1 MKSINIKIAIGIL
14 LFIVINFL
22 ANKLFFRMDL
32 TENGEFTLSKATK
45 DIIKNLDQKIKVTAY
60 FSDDLHIDL
69 DKRREELK
77 DMLSEYSNVSK
88 GNIEYEF
95 KAPNKDPKIEEEAMA
110 AGIQPV
116 MIQQR
121 EKDQSKQQK
130 AFLGAVLTLDQT
142 KEVIPFIPP
151 GTSME
156 YSLTTSIKKL
166 AVKEKPVIGFIQGH
180 GEAAIQELSQIY
192 QSLQILY
199 KVESV
204 YLSDTVN
211 LDKYKTLVMIRPKD
225 SIPPSHFMMLDKFMK
240 SGKNLL
246 LSFNHI
252 DADLQY
258 GITNVSGTGVAQ
270 WLNTKGLNIVDALVR
285 DVSCGSVQV
294 QQQND
299 FFSFATPVQ
308 LPYLPLIQKFGDHP
322 ITKGLERVII
332 QFASPIQF
340 SPNNNYK
347 FTAVLNTS
355 DQSGF
360 DSIPVVFDINKQW
373 NQSDFNQGSQ
383 CIGGVLE
390 NVSEA
395 SKMVIFTDGDFPI
408 GGAKGQQVNEDN
420 VSLLSNSVD
429 WLSDDTG
436 LIDLR
441 TKAVAT
447 RPIEELDDSKRSMY
461 KYLNFFVPIGLALIY
476 GIYRSTR
483 SKRKRLGLM
492 EERYAS

>member
-14 LFIVINFL
+14 LFILINFL

-77 DMLSEYSNVSK
+77 DILNEYSNVSK

-130 AFLGAVLTLDQT
+130 AFLGAVISLDQT

-156 YSLTTSIKKL
+156 YSLTTSIKKI
-166 AVKEKPVIGFIQGH
+166 AVKDKPVIGFIQGH
-180 GEAAIQELSQIY
+180 GEAAIQELSQVY

-204 YLSDTVN
+204 YLNDTAN

-225 SIPPSHFMMLDKFMK
+225 SIPSSHFMMLDQFMK
-240 SGKNLL
+240 TGKNLL
-246 LSFNHI
+246 LAFNHV

-258 GITNVSGTGVAQ
+258 GITSVSRTGLAQ
-270 WLNTKGLNIVDALVR
+270 WLDTKGLKIVDALVR

-299 FFSFATPVQ
+299 FFSFATPIQ
-308 LPYLPLIQKFGDHP
+308 LPYLPLIQKFGDNP
-322 ITKGLERVII
+322 VTKGLERVII
-332 QFASPIQF
+332 QFASPIQY
-340 SPNNNYK
+340 SSNNSYK
-347 FTAVLNTS
+347 FTTVLNTS
-355 DQSGF
+355 DHSGF
-360 DSIPVVFDINKQW
+360 DSIPIVFDINKQW

-383 CIGGVLE
+383 CIGGILE
-390 NVSEA
+390 NVNES
-395 SKMVIFTDGDFPI
+395 SKMIVFTDGDFPI

-447 RPIEELDDSKRSMY
+447 RPIEELDDNKRSMY
-461 KYLNFFVPIGLALIY
+461 KYLNFLVPIGLALIY

-492 EERYAS
+492 EERYV

>member
-151 GTSME
+151 GTSIE

-180 GEAAIQELSQIY
+180 GEAAIQELSQ
-192 QSLQILY
+192 
-199 KVESV
+199 V
-204 YLSDTVN
+204 
-211 LDKYKTLVMIRPKD
+211 
-225 SIPPSHFMMLDKFMK
+225 
-240 SGKNLL
+240 
-246 LSFNHI
+246 
-252 DADLQY
+252 
-258 GITNVSGTGVAQ
+258 
-270 WLNTKGLNIVDALVR
+270 
-285 DVSCGSVQV
+285 
-294 QQQND
+294 
-299 FFSFATPVQ
+299 
-308 LPYLPLIQKFGDHP
+308 
-322 ITKGLERVII
+322 
-332 QFASPIQF
+332 
-340 SPNNNYK
+340 
-347 FTAVLNTS
+347 
-355 DQSGF
+355 
-360 DSIPVVFDINKQW
+360 
-373 NQSDFNQGSQ
+373 
-383 CIGGVLE
+383 
-390 NVSEA
+390 
-395 SKMVIFTDGDFPI
+395 
-408 GGAKGQQVNEDN
+408 
-420 VSLLSNSVD
+420 
-429 WLSDDTG
+429 
-436 LIDLR
+436 
-441 TKAVAT
+441 
-447 RPIEELDDSKRSMY
+447 
-461 KYLNFFVPIGLALIY
+461 
-476 GIYRSTR
+476 
-483 SKRKRLGLM
+483 
-492 EERYAS
+492 